1 MSNHGKPLDDA
12 FGIAVIDGRLHIS
25 IPALGEDWKT
35 SNDKFDVINGDY
47 YFRGRANRFRIN
59 EEWIEQRELESKVLE
74 LFGGGANIV
83 IDSEY
88 EKIYLAIWED
98 LPDAEN
104 SLIAYFKSKF
114 QNVFINYVLRNHN
127 KENFFNSR
135 KLDLNKIREYC
146 RKQN

>member
-1 MSNHGKPLDDA
+1 M
-12 FGIAVIDGRLHIS
+12 F
-25 IPALGEDWKT
+25 W
-35 SNDKFDVINGDY
+35 
-47 YFRGRANRFRIN
+47 
-59 EEWIEQRELESKVLE
+59 
-74 LFGGGANIV
+74 GGANIV